1 MIGLIM
7 IIFLLIAIFLI
18 VGCWDHQSQM
28 SIVLADAM
36 NFLDKLK
43 KLSNE
48 EVGSILES
56 TYLVKDTIHKD
67 GGVDLMYPASAISM
81 YPDMHKKMLIITKN
95 FMGNRFLTTQ
105 GFLVWALTIRLCYF
119 NQLISVARSIWL
131 ELFRGINFSDYA
143 LKHGFIYPAGLG
155 LEQEFI
161 SKEDFEDE
169 EEDEDEDENDELTI
183 NNKSKHTPRFN
194 GKDLAMT
201 RKFIQ
206 IQMMMAI
213 SFLCYQENIEC
224 DVDKVVNKI
233 FSDIYQRRLF
243 TDFLPAYYWGVIDAS
258 LKLKNIEPGGFWLA
272 QITIGMMQLYGFEPE
287 CGSKESANIFHIHN
301 NPCHPLFSSITGL
314 RVSGSIE
321 YEKFISLLFKKE
333 MPMEQTFGK
342 YLCQNHDKYL
352 LEIIR
357 LFLKKDSEEGT
368 EG

>member
-155 LEQEFI
+155 L
-161 SKEDFEDE
+161 
-169 EEDEDEDENDELTI
+169 
-183 NNKSKHTPRFN
+183 
-194 GKDLAMT
+194 
-201 RKFIQ
+201 
-206 IQMMMAI
+206 
-213 SFLCYQENIEC
+213 
-224 DVDKVVNKI
+224 
-233 FSDIYQRRLF
+233 
-243 TDFLPAYYWGVIDAS
+243 
-258 LKLKNIEPGGFWLA
+258 
-272 QITIGMMQLYGFEPE
+272 
-287 CGSKESANIFHIHN
+287 
-301 NPCHPLFSSITGL
+301 
-314 RVSGSIE
+314 
-321 YEKFISLLFKKE
+321 
-333 MPMEQTFGK
+333 
-342 YLCQNHDKYL
+342 
-352 LEIIR
+352 
-357 LFLKKDSEEGT
+357 
-368 EG
+368 